1 MPKSDKR
8 PNRPEKVARGRL
20 LEAKS
25 CLRRRRLAQASL
37 TTSPRPDERPLLQNH
52 YRRRFCRRPEVHTVR
67 EERPASVQE
76 QRPDPSHVPD
86 WGRGAAGSGCVTG
99 CVSSAA
105 TWCSVAPG
113 YGGVREPAAPQS
125 ASRSAAERPRFWP
138 GVGSVR
144 AGALETR
151 QRPPQRFRPDTW
163 VTGNVRNIGDS
174 AAGAGVAGGQDIG
187 AEASGSGVTDGP
199 DMGDSRPAG
208 ETADAR
214 DMGDSAASSSRDA
227 LDDDLPHG

>member
-1 MPKSDKR
+1 M
-8 PNRPEKVARGRL
+8 G
-20 LEAKS
+20 
-25 CLRRRRLAQASL
+25 
-37 TTSPRPDERPLLQNH
+37 
-52 YRRRFCRRPEVHTVR
+52 
-67 EERPASVQE
+67 
-76 QRPDPSHVPD
+76 
-86 WGRGAAGSGCVTG
+86 
-99 CVSSAA
+99 
-105 TWCSVAPG
+105 
-113 YGGVREPAAPQS
+113 
-125 ASRSAAERPRFWP
+125 
-138 GVGSVR
+138 
-144 AGALETR
+144 
-151 QRPPQRFRPDTW
+151 FRPDTW